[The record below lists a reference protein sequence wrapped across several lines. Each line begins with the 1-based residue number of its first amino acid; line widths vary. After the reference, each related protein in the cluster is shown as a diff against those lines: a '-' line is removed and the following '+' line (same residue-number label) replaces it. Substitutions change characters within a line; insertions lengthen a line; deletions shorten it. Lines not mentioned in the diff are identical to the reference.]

1 MKILEKIK
9 ALPKK
14 AKVLLTTA
22 SMMCLGSAVAFAEE
36 VPATGMVMGA
46 EQAGQIMTAITT
58 TINVTAILGILVKV
72 IGVAIIFVFMWWGIR
87 KAISAVM
94 GAIRGG
100 SLGV

>member
-22 SMMCLGSAVAFAEE
+22 SMMCLGSAVAFAED
-36 VPATGMVMGA
+36 TTTSMVMGA
-46 EQAGQIMTAITT
+46 EQAGQIMTAITS
-58 TINVTAILGILVKV
+58 TINVTSVLAILVKV
-72 IGVAIIFVFMWWGIR
+72 IAVAIVFVFMWWGIR

>member
-1 MKILEKIK
+1 MLEKIK

-14 AKVLLTTA
+14 AKVMLTTA
-22 SMMCLGSAVAFAEE
+22 IMLCMGSAVALAEGGE
-36 VPATGMVMGA
+36 TATGMVMGA
-46 EQAGQIMTAITT
+46 EQAGQIMTAITS
-58 TINVTAILGILVKV
+58 TINVTAILSVLVKV

>member
-1 MKILEKIK
+1 MIEKTK

-14 AKVLLTTA
+14 VKIMLTTA
-22 SMMCLGSAVAFAEE
+22 MMLCMTSAVALAEGGE
-36 VPATGMVMGA
+36 TVTGMIMGP
-46 EQAGQIMTAITT
+46 EQAGQIMTAITS
-58 TINVTAILGILVKV
+58 TINVTAILSVLVKV

>member
-1 MKILEKIK
+1 MFNKIK

-14 AKVLLTTA
+14 VKIMLTTA
-22 SMMCLGSAVAFAEE
+22 MMMCMTSAVALAEE
-36 VPATGMVMGA
+36 SATGMVMGA
-46 EQAGQIMTAITT
+46 EQAGQIMTAITS
-58 TINVTAILGILVKV
+58 TINVTAILSVLVKV

>member
-1 MKILEKIK
+1 MFEKIK

-14 AKVLLTTA
+14 VKVMFTTA
-22 SMMCLGSAVAFAEE
+22 MMLCMGSAVALAEG
-36 VPATGMVMGA
+36 PTDTNMTMSTT
-46 EQAGQIMTAITT
+46 QLTSIMSAVTSQ
-58 TINVTAILGILVKV
+58 INVTTIVSYLVAI
-72 IGVAIIFVFMWWGIR
+72 IGVAIVFVLMWWGIR

>member
-1 MKILEKIK
+1 MLEKIK

-14 AKVLLTTA
+14 VKVMLTTA
-22 SMMCLGSAVAFAEE
+22 MMLCMTSAVALAEGE
-36 VPATGMVMGA
+36 SATGMVMGA
-46 EQAGQIMTAITT
+46 EQAGQIMTAITS
-58 TINVTAILGILVKV
+58 TINVTAILSVLVKV

>member
-1 MKILEKIK
+1 MFNKIK

-14 AKVLLTTA
+14 VKVMLTTA
-22 SMMCLGSAVAFAEE
+22 MMLCMTSAVALADDT
-36 VPATGMVMGA
+36 AGTGMVMGA
-46 EQAGQIMTAITT
+46 EQAGQIMTAITS
-58 TINVTAILGILVKV
+58 TINVTAILSVLVKV

>member
-1 MKILEKIK
+1 MLEKIK

-14 AKVLLTTA
+14 VKIMLTTA
-22 SMMCLGSAVAFAEE
+22 MMLCMGSAVALADET
-36 VPATGMVMGA
+36 AGTGMVMGA
-46 EQAGQIMTAITT
+46 EQAGQIMTAITS
-58 TINVTAILGILVKV
+58 TINVTAILSVLVKV